1 MPFEDG
7 ADSNSIFIE
16 QLSVVEGL
24 ITDNSDCHIVV
35 GGDFNVDFTRDKLHT
50 AILSSFCDESDL
62 IPAIRHVNCTMD
74 YSYQFNML
82 RFSTIDHFLLSG
94 SIFHNAVDK
103 LQVLHD
109 IDNLSDHD
117 PIVLGLTLKVGFF
130 QSCDIVRAPRP
141 SWVKATDS
149 DMTNYRSAVSSCLR
163 STSLPVNTLLCT
175 NLLCKD
181 ITHLQAINT
190 FAQNLTDSL
199 VSAASATIPSTCN
212 RSASRRIPGWTIH
225 VLPLRDR
232 SIFWHRI
239 WVDCGRPKSGAVAE
253 SMRRSRAAY
262 HYAVRRIKNDEEAIV
277 RERIASTIVN
287 DDCRN
292 FWTEI
297 KRIRCNKAGTSRVV
311 DG

>member
-1 MPFEDG
+1 L
-7 ADSNSIFIE
+7 
-16 QLSVVEGL
+16 Q
-24 ITDNSDCHIVV
+24 
-35 GGDFNVDFTRDKLHT
+35 T

-62 IPAIRHVNCTMD
+62 ISAIHHVNCNID

-94 SIFHNAVDK
+94 SLFHKAIDK
-103 LQVLHD
+103 FQVLHH

-117 PIVLGLTLKVGFF
+117 PIVLGLTLKAGFF

-141 SWVKATDS
+141 SWVKATDY

-163 STSLPVNTLLCT
+163 STILPVNTVVYQF
-175 NLLCKD
+175 LCKD
-181 ITHLQAINT
+181 VTHLQAINT
-190 FAQNLTDSL
+190 LAQNLTDSL
-199 VSAASATIPSTCN
+199 VSAASATIPLTCN
-212 RSASRRIPGWTIH
+212 RSASRRIPGWTTQ

-232 SIFWHRI
+232 SSFWHRI

-262 HYAVRRIKNDEEAIV
+262 HYAVRRIKNHEEAIV

-297 KRIRCNKAGTSRVV
+297 KKIHCNKAGTSRVV
-311 DG
+311 DGCSDVNSIAKLFADKYRDLYSSVPYDPCEI